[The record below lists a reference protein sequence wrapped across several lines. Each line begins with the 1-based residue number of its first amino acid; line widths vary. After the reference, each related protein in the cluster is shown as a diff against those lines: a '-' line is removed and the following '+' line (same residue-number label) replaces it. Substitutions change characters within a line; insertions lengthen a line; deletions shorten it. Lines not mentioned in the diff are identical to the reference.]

1 MKSETMTYLVV
12 RPKGWMGLLGF
23 MLLFMLISLTG
34 CSSDE
39 GDEPRVEGPDVERGV
54 PFELYGFVAD
64 YQEPQMK
71 QAATRDMTVWNPDGY
86 TRYNGTDQKVCIC
99 FTQDGHDPE
108 HDKMI
113 GYFFYSGDKWRT
125 DLEDIRTESYYLYGF
140 TPHTT
145 GVSCEISSSAD
156 ASDHS
161 SYSAGA
167 VLKIN
172 NLPTVTSS
180 DICVVVGAKNGHNNK
195 VAKENPN
202 EYEVVGLQPGDF
214 EFQAVA
220 TSTSGPTGN
229 EVYLLFDHIYAA
241 LLFQVSVNPKYNE
254 LRTIKLKELRLTTSS
269 DDAPMKEKTNA
280 TVTLAANPEKPITE
294 VVFAQT
300 GSKTI
305 DGSVYQAELGEKGI
319 TLPDTDNPEEFVS
332 HFMPQGVTN
341 LIVTSRYDVY
351 DKTGKM
357 IRDNCTAVN
366 TLPISLFD
374 RQDHAEGGKKYTIEM
389 TINPT
394 YLYVLSDPDLDNPT
408 VTVSL

>member
-1 MKSETMTYLVV
+1 MKSETMTYLVM
-12 RPKGWMGLLGF
+12 RPKGWMRLLGF
-23 MLLFMLISLTG
+23 MLLFMLICLTG

-39 GDEPRVEGPDVERGV
+39 GDDPRVEGPDVERGV
-54 PFELYGFVAD
+54 PLELFGFVAD

-71 QAATRDMTVWNPDGY
+71 QAATRDMTVWKPDGY
-86 TRYNGTDQKVCIC
+86 TRYDGTDKIVGIC
-99 FTQDGHDPE
+99 FTQNGHDPKDE
-108 HDKMI
+108 KMI
-113 GYFFYSGDKWRT
+113 GYFFNSGGKWRT
-125 DLEDIRTESYYLYGF
+125 ELENIKAETYYLYGY
-140 TPHTT
+140 TPHIT
-145 GVSCEISSSAD
+145 GVTCEISSSAS

-161 SYSAGA
+161 SYSTGA

-180 DICVVVGAKNGHNNK
+180 DICVVVGAKNGYNNK
-195 VAKENPN
+195 VAKENPE
-202 EYEVVGLQPGDF
+202 EYEVVGLQRGDF
-214 EFQAVA
+214 RYQAAA

-241 LLFQVSVNPKYNE
+241 LLFKMSVDPKYNE

-269 DDAPMKEKTNA
+269 DDAPMKEKTNV
-280 TVTLAANPEKPITE
+280 TVTLAANPLKPITE
-294 VVFAQT
+294 VVFTQT
-300 GSKTI
+300 GNKTI
-305 DGSVYQAELGEKGI
+305 DGSVDLGEEEI
-319 TLPDTDNPEEFVS
+319 TLPDTDTPVEFVS

-351 DKTGKM
+351 DKTGNM

-394 YLYVLSDPDLDNPT
+394 YLYVLSEPDLDNPT
-408 VTVSL
+408 VTVE